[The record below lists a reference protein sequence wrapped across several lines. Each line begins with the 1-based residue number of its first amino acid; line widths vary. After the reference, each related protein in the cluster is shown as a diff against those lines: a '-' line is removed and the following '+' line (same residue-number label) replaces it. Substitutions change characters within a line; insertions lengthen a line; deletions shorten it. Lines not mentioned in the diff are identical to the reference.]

1 MVEPRRKCI
10 VTGRVLETSALV
22 RFVVGPDT
30 GLVADV
36 DGKLPGRGVWVSAS
50 RSHLETAIDKRLFH
64 RALRRQIT
72 VAPELAAM
80 VENRLLRRCLDI
92 LGLARRAGQL
102 VSGFEKVRAAVK
114 AGRIGVLIQADDGA
128 ADGRQK
134 LARLFRAGTVIDA
147 FSVEELSLALGHENV
162 VHAALNRGRLADRFV
177 QESMRLSG
185 FRVTDRIAA
194 ELSVEQA

>member
-10 VTGRVLETSALV
+10 VTGRVLETPALV
-22 RFVVGPDT
+22 RFVVGPDA

-36 DGKLPGRGVWVSAS
+36 DGKLPGRGVWVTAS
-50 RSHLETAIDKRLFH
+50 RSHLETALNKRLFQ

-72 VAPELAAM
+72 VAPDLAAT
-80 VENRLLRRCLDI
+80 VEIRLLRRCLDI

-102 VSGFEKVRAAVK
+102 VNGFEKVRAALK

-128 ADGRQK
+128 RDGRQK
-134 LARLFRAGTVIDA
+134 LAQLFRAGTVIDA
-147 FSVEELSLALGHENV
+147 FSIAELSLALGHENV

>member
-10 VTGRVLETSALV
+10 VTGRVLETTALV
-22 RFVVGPDT
+22 RFVVGPDA

-50 RSHLETAIDKRLFH
+50 RAHLETAIKKRLFQ
-64 RALRRQIT
+64 RALRRQVT
-72 VAPELAAM
+72 VAPDLAAA
-80 VENRLLRRCLDI
+80 VEGRLLRRCLDI

-102 VSGFEKVRAAVK
+102 VNGFEKVRAALK
-114 AGRIGVLIQADDGA
+114 ANRIGVLVQAGDA
-128 ADGRQK
+128 AEDGRQK
-134 LARLFRAGTVIDA
+134 LARLYRAGPVVDA

-162 VHAALNRGRLADRFV
+162 VHAALDRGRLADRFV
-177 QESMRLSG
+177 QESMRLTE
-185 FRVTDRIAA
+185 FRLSDRIAA